1 MATREWLVDLKP
13 SPPRTAQILLPPS
26 QDKGTRSTGCTKPE
40 NPLLGFDAD
49 KGYYLHVLVQ
59 QCLCLSS
66 LVQSSLDSTCNILLC
81 RKLPPN
87 GEELALQVMTK
98 DDYDTN
104 LGLVVHEIWWG
115 HKDTMPGL
123 P

>member
-1 MATREWLVDLKP
+1 MLVP
-13 SPPRTAQILLPPS
+13 
-26 QDKGTRSTGCTKPE
+26 
-40 NPLLGFDAD
+40 N
-49 KGYYLHVLVQ
+49 LVQ
-59 QCLCLSS
+59 P
-66 LVQSSLDSTCNILLC
+66 SLDLTDLR

-87 GEELALQVMTK
+87 VEDLTIQVMTR